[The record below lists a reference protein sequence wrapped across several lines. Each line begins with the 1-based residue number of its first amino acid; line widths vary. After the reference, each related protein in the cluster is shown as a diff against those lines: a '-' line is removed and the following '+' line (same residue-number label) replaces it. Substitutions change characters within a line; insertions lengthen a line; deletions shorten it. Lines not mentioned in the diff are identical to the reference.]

1 MRGFLWA
8 FENKR
13 PPACR
18 IDRILLVWHTR
29 PIHYVCD
36 GGRYCFMERMK
47 LGVKTRTA
55 DGGAEALR
63 AEGKIPGILY
73 GGGRAESTSVAIDRG
88 AFLKLR
94 KIISKS
100 TVFDVDVDGDVVPV
114 LMGQIQ
120 FDPISD
126 EPIHVDLRQLDMTK
140 PVKAS
145 IKFHFVGEAPAVKAG
160 GMLVIN
166 RESVHVKAMPSALVD
181 FIDIDV
187 SLLATFDQSIHM
199 DDIVFPEGIEVT
211 EDLRT
216 ALVVVQPP
224 RTVET
229 FTEGPSEAEA
239 VAAVADSGKVKK
251 EGEGDEGASSKDES

>member
-1 MRGFLWA
+1 
-8 FENKR
+8 
-13 PPACR
+13 
-18 IDRILLVWHTR
+18 
-29 PIHYVCD
+29 
-36 GGRYCFMERMK
+36 MERMK
-47 LGVKTRTA
+47 FGVKTRTA
-55 DGGAEALR
+55 NDGVEALR
-63 AEGKIPGILY
+63 LEGKIPGIIY

-88 AFLKLR
+88 AFLKFR
-94 KIISKS
+94 KTISES

-145 IKFHFVGEAPAVKAG
+145 IKFNYVGESPAVKAG

-166 RESVHVKAMPSALVD
+166 RESVRVKAIPSALVD
-181 FIDIDV
+181 SIDIDV
-187 SLLATFDQSIHM
+187 SSLSAFDQSFHM
-199 DDIVFPEGIEVT
+199 EDIVFPEGIEVL

-216 ALVVVQPP
+216 ALIVVQPP

-239 VAAVADSGKVKK
+239 VAQVADAGKEKKDASDAEGKEVK
-251 EGEGDEGASSKDES
+251 DAS